1 VILLVIPGAME
12 AGLGD
17 SLFWAS
23 LVVAL
28 VIAGACAFPVNRYL
42 IARGK
47 GHAVVH
53 AYH

>member
-1 VILLVIPGAME
+1 MD
-12 AGLGD
+12 AGLSD
-17 SLFWAS
+17 PLFWGS

-28 VIAGACAFPVNRYL
+28 ALAGVFAFPVNRRL

-47 GHAVVH
+47 GHAMIH